1 MVGACI
7 GFVGIIG
14 VRVLVLGDSFDGLHS
29 KFAETGML
37 ETVGVSLLAIL
48 ILLFSIFLQ
57 VLLHEGGHLVCGLAT
72 GYRFVSFRIF
82 NLTFIRKD
90 GKLCIK
96 RFSLAGTGGQCLLT
110 PPERPL
116 EDIPTTLYNLGGVLA
131 NLLTAILAFLPLLTV
146 DGLPYLLKFFL
157 LMLSLIGI
165 LLAGMNGIPMKM
177 GGIGNDADNM
187 RLLLKDS
194 KSKQALV
201 TQLRINA
208 LVQEGMRPKDMPA
221 EWFSQTEDINY
232 KDALQVTI
240 ALMSASRLLDC
251 EPDIAA
257 LEELLLR
264 KARHV
269 LVKLSPMLDL
279 TLALNDLKHVREAH
293 IVSVG
298 NECKELLLLLGQGEG
313 VPADDIPIHCVN
325 FTGVPAPQALVF
337 TRRQEKE
344 RACPY
349 TPQLKSYLY
358 EPNASVLKAGA
369 FRSLSSLYK
378 VEKLHPNSHLYT
390 SDHFLPDFPGR
401 KFRITSSCGFGKKE
415 VKEMLAAEKK
425 ANLTVRNFPATV
437 AELRKRLKLAEGG
450 GTYLFA
456 TTLAD
461 EKKVLIRCQAT
472 G

>member
-251 EPDIAA
+251 EEWEAA
-257 LEELLLR
+257 YNAFEKIMSHRHEVIGLLIKENACELLFTG
-264 KARHV
+264 
-269 LVKLSPMLDL
+269 
-279 TLALNDLKHVREAH
+279 TLLYEDLKEAYLHPDAMKSLKRAQRLLKEQYPGYSLIVYDAARPLSVQQKMWDVVKGTSKYIYVSNPSRGGGLHNYGLAVDISILDDKGTPLPMGTPVDHLGREAH
-293 IVSVG
+293 ITEEAVLVAQG
-298 NECKELLLLLGQGEG
+298 KLTEQERENRLLL
-313 VPADDIPIHCVN
+313 
-325 FTGVPAPQALVF
+325 
-337 TRRQEKE
+337 RQVMKEAGFHPLPSEWWHFNRVSRQTAKE
-344 RACPY
+344 RYRVIP
-349 TPQLKSYLY
+349 
-358 EPNASVLKAGA
+358 
-369 FRSLSSLYK
+369 
-378 VEKLHPNSHLYT
+378 
-390 SDHFLPDFPGR
+390 
-401 KFRITSSCGFGKKE
+401 
-415 VKEMLAAEKK
+415 
-425 ANLTVRNFPATV
+425 
-437 AELRKRLKLAEGG
+437 
-450 GTYLFA
+450 
-456 TTLAD
+456 
-461 EKKVLIRCQAT
+461 
-472 G
+472 

>member
-72 GYRFVSFRIF
+72 DYRFVSFRIF

-221 EWFSQTEDINY
+221 EWFSQT
-232 KDALQVTI
+232 KDAPIVVLDEATAFADPENEQLIRKALAHLTQGKTVLMI
-240 ALMSASRLLDC
+240 AHRLTTVQDA
-251 EPDIAA
+251 DNIAVVDNGEIVEQGTH
-257 LEELLLR
+257 EELLSR
-264 KARHV
+264 KKQYHRMWNEYQQSV
-269 LVKLSPMLDL
+269 SWKL
-279 TLALNDLKHVREAH
+279 
-293 IVSVG
+293 
-298 NECKELLLLLGQGEG
+298 
-313 VPADDIPIHCVN
+313 
-325 FTGVPAPQALVF
+325 
-337 TRRQEKE
+337 
-344 RACPY
+344 
-349 TPQLKSYLY
+349 
-358 EPNASVLKAGA
+358 
-369 FRSLSSLYK
+369 
-378 VEKLHPNSHLYT
+378 
-390 SDHFLPDFPGR
+390 
-401 KFRITSSCGFGKKE
+401 
-415 VKEMLAAEKK
+415 
-425 ANLTVRNFPATV
+425 
-437 AELRKRLKLAEGG
+437 
-450 GTYLFA
+450 
-456 TTLAD
+456 
-461 EKKVLIRCQAT
+461 
-472 G
+472 

>member
-116 EDIPTTLYNLGGVLA
+116 KDIPTTLYNLGGVLA

-251 EPDIAA
+251 EEWENNEPP
-257 LEELLLR
+257 
-264 KARHV
+264 AR
-269 LVKLSPMLDL
+269 
-279 TLALNDLKHVREAH
+279 
-293 IVSVG
+293 
-298 NECKELLLLLGQGEG
+298 
-313 VPADDIPIHCVN
+313 
-325 FTGVPAPQALVF
+325 
-337 TRRQEKE
+337 
-344 RACPY
+344 
-349 TPQLKSYLY
+349 
-358 EPNASVLKAGA
+358 
-369 FRSLSSLYK
+369 
-378 VEKLHPNSHLYT
+378 SHRT
-390 SDHFLPDFPGR
+390 FDKG
-401 KFRITSSCGFGKKE
+401 
-415 VKEMLAAEKK
+415 
-425 ANLTVRNFPATV
+425 
-437 AELRKRLKLAEGG
+437 KRLRVALH
-450 GTYLFA
+450 
-456 TTLAD
+456 
-461 EKKVLIRCQAT
+461 RT
-472 G
+472 GDKEDRTGRRIIYR

>member
-208 LVQEGMRPKDMPA
+208 LVTKRTARA
-221 EWFSQTEDINY
+221 EELYTDELDTYIRQY
-232 KDALQVTI
+232 KDVTSSKQRLLCALALYRDKDTAKAKEIYEATCQRKNKYLMQGEVSSDI
-240 ALMSASRLLDC
+240 ALMKSMVTAKN
-251 EPDIAA
+251 A
-257 LEELLLR
+257 L
-264 KARHV
+264 
-269 LVKLSPMLDL
+269 
-279 TLALNDLKHVREAH
+279 
-293 IVSVG
+293 
-298 NECKELLLLLGQGEG
+298 
-313 VPADDIPIHCVN
+313 
-325 FTGVPAPQALVF
+325 
-337 TRRQEKE
+337 
-344 RACPY
+344 
-349 TPQLKSYLY
+349 
-358 EPNASVLKAGA
+358 
-369 FRSLSSLYK
+369 
-378 VEKLHPNSHLYT
+378 
-390 SDHFLPDFPGR
+390 
-401 KFRITSSCGFGKKE
+401 
-415 VKEMLAAEKK
+415 
-425 ANLTVRNFPATV
+425 
-437 AELRKRLKLAEGG
+437 
-450 GTYLFA
+450 
-456 TTLAD
+456 
-461 EKKVLIRCQAT
+461 
-472 G
+472 

>member
-72 GYRFVSFRIF
+72 DYRFVSFRIF

-96 RFSLAGTGGQCLLT
+96 RFSLAGTGG
-110 PPERPL
+110 
-116 EDIPTTLYNLGGVLA
+116 
-131 NLLTAILAFLPLLTV
+131 
-146 DGLPYLLKFFL
+146 
-157 LMLSLIGI
+157 IGI

-251 EPDIAA
+251 EEWEAAYNAFEKIMSHRHEVIGLLIKETACELLFTALVTKRTARAEELYTDELDTYIRQYKDVTSSKQRLLCALALYRDKDTAKAKEIYEATCQRKNKYLMQGEVSSDIALMKSILTAKNA
-257 LEELLLR
+257 L
-264 KARHV
+264 
-269 LVKLSPMLDL
+269 
-279 TLALNDLKHVREAH
+279 
-293 IVSVG
+293 
-298 NECKELLLLLGQGEG
+298 
-313 VPADDIPIHCVN
+313 
-325 FTGVPAPQALVF
+325 
-337 TRRQEKE
+337 
-344 RACPY
+344 
-349 TPQLKSYLY
+349 
-358 EPNASVLKAGA
+358 
-369 FRSLSSLYK
+369 
-378 VEKLHPNSHLYT
+378 
-390 SDHFLPDFPGR
+390 
-401 KFRITSSCGFGKKE
+401 
-415 VKEMLAAEKK
+415 
-425 ANLTVRNFPATV
+425 
-437 AELRKRLKLAEGG
+437 
-450 GTYLFA
+450 
-456 TTLAD
+456 
-461 EKKVLIRCQAT
+461 
-472 G
+472 

>member
-7 GFVGIIG
+7 GFVGVIS

-37 ETVGVSLLAIL
+37 ETVGISLLAIL

-187 RLLLKDS
+187 CLLLKDS

-232 KDALQVTI
+232 KGTPL
-240 ALMSASRLLDC
+240 
-251 EPDIAA
+251 
-257 LEELLLR
+257 
-264 KARHV
+264 
-269 LVKLSPMLDL
+269 PMGTPVDHLG
-279 TLALNDLKHVREAH
+279 REAH
-293 IVSVG
+293 ITEEAVLVAQG
-298 NECKELLLLLGQGEG
+298 KLTEQERENRLLL
-313 VPADDIPIHCVN
+313 
-325 FTGVPAPQALVF
+325 
-337 TRRQEKE
+337 RQVMKEAGFHPLPSEWWHFNRVGRQTAKE
-344 RACPY
+344 RYRVIP
-349 TPQLKSYLY
+349 
-358 EPNASVLKAGA
+358 
-369 FRSLSSLYK
+369 
-378 VEKLHPNSHLYT
+378 
-390 SDHFLPDFPGR
+390 
-401 KFRITSSCGFGKKE
+401 
-415 VKEMLAAEKK
+415 
-425 ANLTVRNFPATV
+425 
-437 AELRKRLKLAEGG
+437 
-450 GTYLFA
+450 
-456 TTLAD
+456 
-461 EKKVLIRCQAT
+461 
-472 G
+472 

>member
-194 KSKQALV
+194 KSKGD
-201 TQLRINA
+201 LRSHLPTEKQILDAGRSQFGHSLDEIN
-208 LVQEGMRPKDMPA
+208 P
-221 EWFSQTEDINY
+221 Y
-232 KDALQVTI
+232 
-240 ALMSASRLLDC
+240 
-251 EPDIAA
+251 
-257 LEELLLR
+257 
-264 KARHV
+264 
-269 LVKLSPMLDL
+269 
-279 TLALNDLKHVREAH
+279 
-293 IVSVG
+293 
-298 NECKELLLLLGQGEG
+298 
-313 VPADDIPIHCVN
+313 
-325 FTGVPAPQALVF
+325 
-337 TRRQEKE
+337 RQECLV
-344 RACPY
+344 RWNDISFTCY
-349 TPQLKSYLY
+349 
-358 EPNASVLKAGA
+358 
-369 FRSLSSLYK
+369 
-378 VEKLHPNSHLYT
+378 
-390 SDHFLPDFPGR
+390 
-401 KFRITSSCGFGKKE
+401 ICC
-415 VKEMLAAEKK
+415 LAAHY
-425 ANLTVRNFPATV
+425 AVV
-437 AELRKRLKLAEGG
+437 AENKRQSRHK
-450 GTYLFA
+450 TQ
-456 TTLAD
+456 
-461 EKKVLIRCQAT
+461 IRRPPSRT
-472 G
+472 PTP